1 MTRLIVQKYIKP
13 TVFLKQIQD
22 HIYVHY
28 FINKINIANEVHK
41 HDDNID
47 LPQIKINLLQSGYK
61 IINKLEKQC
70 KIIGFKNE

>member
-1 MTRLIVQKYIKP
+1 MTKLITKKYIKP
-13 TVFLKQIQD
+13 IVFLKKIKN

-41 HDDNID
+41 CDDNID

-61 IINKLEKQC
+61 IIDKLEKQY
-70 KIIGFKNE
+70 KIRELIK